1 MVVWFSGTGSDL
13 VFGTFFVTLGDKTF
27 YVNFLGIQTADRL
40 SGRQKNPK
48 FHGAHAEINFEPV
61 HARTGQFTRER

>member
-40 SGRQKNPK
+40 SGQQKNPK
-48 FHGAHAEINFEPV
+48 FRQAVTYIPNTSSEGNFL
-61 HARTGQFTRER
+61 GD